1 MSASEKATNNDNQL
15 NQFFTSLLPGLFMSD
30 LLKDLNFVVNCEIEG
45 EQRGERFEPKVKV
58 NIHVARD
65 MDKVIS
71 RKMVDAKIRKEE
83 FETMQTIEAEK
94 KAQQEQTIKLL
105 MESASLF
112 PKGDTGTVDEKAKPR
127 EWI

>member
-112 PKGDTGTVDEKAKPR
+112 PKGDTGVKDEKAKPR

>member
-1 MSASEKATNNDNQL
+1 
-15 NQFFTSLLPGLFMSD
+15 
-30 LLKDLNFVVNCEIEG
+30 
-45 EQRGERFEPKVKV
+45 
-58 NIHVARD
+58 